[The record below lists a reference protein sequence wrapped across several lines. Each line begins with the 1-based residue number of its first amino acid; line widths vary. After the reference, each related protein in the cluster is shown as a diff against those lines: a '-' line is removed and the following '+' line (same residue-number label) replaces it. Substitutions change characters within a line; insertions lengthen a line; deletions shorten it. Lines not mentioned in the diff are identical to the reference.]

1 MEEEIKKTSIY
12 RPNEPEILAKRPP
25 HNYISINCKVIYD
38 ILTQIDI
45 GPRSGRKYNVP
56 KPAVPETDSSK
67 STPPEPN
74 TDQSTAKNKNTKR
87 VGSAYGSSI
96 GMLVESLLVCLTGAL
111 HAIAWNS
118 SFPTI
123 AEQWLWRISSLAMCF
138 CCLGIFLIANFT
150 EYEQDLISAL
160 WDFHISNK
168 GYHYFPI
175 DTLRAINKIC
185 DHHSK
190 DKGTGERSLGWYIC
204 HQLGIWIAVI
214 FVCMYICSVLY
225 ITVESYLSLRSP
237 KNDVFVTVGWI
248 DYWPHL

>member
-1 MEEEIKKTSIY
+1 MEEEIEETSKY
-12 RPNEPEILAKRPP
+12 RPNEPDILAKRPP

-45 GPRSGRKYNVP
+45 GPRSGRENY
-56 KPAVPETDSSK
+56 AAPETDSPKPTAPEPK
-67 STPPEPN
+67 STAE
-74 TDQSTAKNKNTKR
+74 NKNTKR

-123 AEQWLWRISSLAMCF
+123 VEQWLWRISSLAMCF

-168 GYHYFPI
+168 GILRFPRATI
-175 DTLRAINKIC
+175 RAINEIC
-185 DHHSK
+185 VRHSK
-190 DKGTGERSLGWYIC
+190 DKDGNRHLGWYIC
-204 HQLGIWIAVI
+204 HQLGIWIAVF
-214 FVCMYICSVLY
+214 FVCVYIFSVLY

-237 KNDVFVTVGWI
+237 KHEVFVTVGWI
-248 DYWPHL
+248 DYWPHI